1 MEARKGLLLSY
12 EGTYHHGWEGLVAGV
27 RRRLVMMYS
36 WSESGE
42 VNAGAQLPF
51 SRKPGSGKMDS
62 GAQLPFSFFSAWA

>member
-1 MEARKGLLLSY
+1 M
-12 EGTYHHGWEGLVAGV
+12 AGV
-27 RRRLVMMYS
+27 RRRLVMLYS

-51 SRKPGSGKMDS
+51 SRKPGSGKMNS